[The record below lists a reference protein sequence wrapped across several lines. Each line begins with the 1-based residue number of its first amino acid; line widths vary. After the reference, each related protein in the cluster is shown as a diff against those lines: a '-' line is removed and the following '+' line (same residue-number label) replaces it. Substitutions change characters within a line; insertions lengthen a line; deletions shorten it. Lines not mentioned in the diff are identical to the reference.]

1 MGGADVRGDVLHCT
15 ADVVAS
21 LYYRYRSTG
30 DIQPGQIGGSKPK
43 VTTPDVIERVK
54 EYKRS
59 SPHMFAWEIRKRYAR
74 CPPSAHSALR
84 LRASVQSHQHYSC
97 IGHDQYHTLSIDT
110 RVFFEQL
117 YSSPSDRRKQYTIN
131 TKIRNTKLFVGCI
144 SKTQYY
150 SYTYRSISMP
160 VDFCRH
166 LVAKNC

>member
-1 MGGADVRGDVLHCT
+1 MSGGDVLHFT

-74 CPPSAHSALR
+74 CPPSAHSAR
-84 LRASVQSHQHYSC
+84 RASVQSHQHYSC
-97 IGHDQYHTLSIDT
+97 RL
-110 RVFFEQL
+110 
-117 YSSPSDRRKQYTIN
+117 
-131 TKIRNTKLFVGCI
+131 
-144 SKTQYY
+144 
-150 SYTYRSISMP
+150 
-160 VDFCRH
+160 
-166 LVAKNC
+166 